1 MDGIKVK
8 YGGVI
13 ELMEYVGPCYNYGVW
28 IGWPNICEVCGDMQF
43 LQTIYN

>member
-13 ELMEYVGPCYNYGVW
+13 ELMEYVEPCYNYGDW
-28 IGWPNICEVCGDMQF
+28 MRLAQYMQSM
-43 LQTIYN
+43 